1 MTNPARIAPAP
12 VTAPR
17 GFFSV
22 PARHAG
28 RVVARV
34 SSSGLVW
41 AWRAVRKGDR
51 PSPRCLFV
59 PSRNASHA
67 AAVAACVKAQ
77 GWQAQTKPGSACAV
91 YRTGPLSFAPPPF
104 AVKVRLPAGVSS
116 SVARA
121 QLRAAWLNL
130 VRP

>member
-1 MTNPARIAPAP
+1 MIDHVPASL
-12 VTAPR
+12 TR

-34 SSSGLVW
+34 SASGLVW
-41 AWRAVRKGDR
+41 AWRAVRKGQR
-51 PSPRCLFV
+51 PSPHCLFV

-67 AAVAACVKAQ
+67 AAVVACVKAQ
-77 GWQAQTKPGSACAV
+77 GWQAQTKPGTACAV
-91 YRTGPLSFAPPPF
+91 YRTGPLSSAPPPL